1 VAIVCEHAF
10 EPDPAPAEIELVPL
24 YDDPPQVLLPAGHG
38 LARAPSVSPGE
49 LAEETWVRA
58 HHGSAARLVDH
69 VLAAA
74 GLRPRL
80 LLAGHGDEPV
90 EAQAFIAAGR
100 GVTVAHALTML
111 ISHERV
117 SVVPLAGGRPVRH
130 IQVAIMRDER
140 APLPRAVVDALREV
154 GRDRARR

>member
-1 VAIVCEHAF
+1 
-10 EPDPAPAEIELVPL
+10 
-24 YDDPPQVLLPAGHG
+24 VLLPAGHG

-100 GVTVAHALTML
+100 GGP
-111 ISHERV
+111 SR
-117 SVVPLAGGRPVRH
+117 
-130 IQVAIMRDER
+130 MR
-140 APLPRAVVDALREV
+140 
-154 GRDRARR
+154 

>member
-1 VAIVCEHAF
+1 VAIVCEHAI

-100 GVTVAHALTML
+100 GGP
-111 ISHERV
+111 SR
-117 SVVPLAGGRPVRH
+117 
-130 IQVAIMRDER
+130 MR
-140 APLPRAVVDALREV
+140 
-154 GRDRARR
+154 